1 LYLNY
6 FVRVFSTLKYF
17 KILAFMARSSSAEGG
32 LDILVI
38 TLAGKFT
45 YLEVIII
52 VVYYELIQAQK
63 VDCYHF
69 GR

>member
-17 KILAFMARSSSAEGG
+17 KILNTLAFMARSSSAEGG

-52 VVYYELIQAQK
+52 IIIVVYYELSK
-63 VDCYHF
+63 
-69 GR
+69 RN